1 MKILKI
7 VFVVLLLIIG
17 FVLYTFQSTGFFRTI
32 ENRFDGNYL
41 KSIDIVGAE
50 DMQIDYESGFI
61 LISSDDRAGRRDG
74 NPKPGAIYKMDLG
87 DPTLSPQKL
96 PSTYRGKFN
105 PHGIYMK
112 KLSDSVHRLWVVN
125 HVRSVHS
132 IEVFDLRND
141 SLLHV
146 RSHRDPTM
154 ISPNDVVAI
163 DADRFYYTNDHGNVK
178 GFSRI
183 LEDYGGL
190 KASNVGYYDGSAYR
204 EVADGIAYANGIN
217 YDSGRNLLFVA
228 SPRGFLVKVYE
239 MLTSGDLK
247 FIEDIDCSTGV
258 DNIAFDEQGKIW
270 IGAHPSLL
278 DYSSYSQ
285 AKREIAPSEIITIDY
300 RGESDYTV
308 ESIYLEDGTKM
319 SGATVATPYNDW
331 IFVGNVMD
339 DAMLVLELPD

>member
-7 VFVVLLLIIG
+7 VLACLTLIIG
-17 FVLYTFQSTGFFRTI
+17 FVIYTIQSTGFFRTI

-50 DMQIDYESGFI
+50 DMQIDYEEGFV
-61 LISSDDRAGRRDG
+61 LISSDDRADRRDG
-74 NPKPGAIYKMDLG
+74 NPGRGAIYKMDLN
-87 DPTLSPQKL
+87 DLVLEPQRL

-141 SLLHV
+141 SLMHL
-146 RSHRDPTM
+146 RSHRDATM
-154 ISPNDVVAI
+154 ISPNDVVAL

-190 KASNVGYYDGSAYR
+190 RASNVGYFDGKEFR
-204 EVADGIAYANGIN
+204 QVADGIAYANGIN
-217 YDSGRNLLFVA
+217 YDSDRNLLFVA
-228 SPRGFLVKVYE
+228 SPRGFLVKVYNV
-239 MLTSGDLK
+239 LSSGDLDH
-247 FIEDIDCSTGV
+247 IEDIDCSTGV

-300 RGESDYTV
+300 RGESDYAV
-308 ESIYLEDGTKM
+308 ESIYLEEGAKM
-319 SGATVATPYNDW
+319 SGATVAVPYNNL

-339 DAMLVLELPD
+339 DHFLVLQRD